1 MRLITNQVM
10 VTLFR
15 LRLKVEKVEFIG
27 VKIEIIKV
35 LNFTQVMEMNLG
47 LKEIEAEVEC
57 IGVKVSLLTELPSL
71 NNST

>member
-1 MRLITNQVM
+1 M